1 MRMFHRTKYWQK
13 DKRYNRMEKRRLKVC
28 FAASSGGHYEQLLML
43 KPLME
48 KYDSFIITE
57 KTSYAIDV
65 EGVKTYYMI
74 QTNRKEKT
82 LFFKMTSNIMAS
94 FSIYFKER
102 PDVVICTGVLAMIPI
117 CLICKLFGKKLVYI
131 ESFAKVTSATESGK
145 LLYKFADQFY
155 VQWESMLKIYPK
167 AIYLGGI
174 Y

>member
-1 MRMFHRTKYWQK
+1 
-13 DKRYNRMEKRRLKVC
+13 MEKRRLKVC

-94 FSIYFKER
+94 FSIYF
-102 PDVVICTGVLAMIPI
+102 A
-117 CLICKLFGKKLVYI
+117 
-131 ESFAKVTSATESGK
+131 
-145 LLYKFADQFY
+145 
-155 VQWESMLKIYPK
+155 
-167 AIYLGGI
+167 
-174 Y
+174 